1 MLIPVT
7 TVDIPDFTTACAH
20 EHIFGSRAL
29 TALRAYGLGSPDA
42 HFFLCR
48 KGREPAAALY
58 LSSGGVLT
66 ISSDERADPAPIAA
80 LVRRMQVHEV
90 DTNRAQCRALQD
102 LLGGTTESSYYM
114 VYRGAPQRGDFPDI
128 HSGDPRAVFEVLQR
142 SHEYYRTHFVFD
154 SWAADLDRRRSR
166 GLSELYQLEI
176 GGDVVGTGSIASMDD
191 ECGVIGAVAVV
202 PEHRHKGLG
211 GYITRF
217 LVQRIQSMGKTPR
230 LVSGY
235 DEVAEL
241 YRQIGFAPCG
251 RWGELYLTI

>member
-7 TVDIPDFTTACAH
+7 AADIPDFAAACAH

-29 TALRAYGLGSPDA
+29 TALRAYGPGSPDV
-42 HFFLCR
+42 HFYLCR

-58 LSSGGVLT
+58 LAGGVLT
-66 ISSDERADPAPIAA
+66 ISSDDRADPGPIAELA
-80 LVRRMQVHEV
+80 RRMQVHEV
-90 DTNRAQCRALQD
+90 DTNLAQCRALQE
-102 LLGGTTESSYYM
+102 LLGGTIESSYYM
-114 VYRGAPQRGDFPDI
+114 VYRGAPQEGAFPDI
-128 HSGDPRAVFEVLQR
+128 RPGDPRAVFGVLQR
-142 SHEYYRTHFVFD
+142 SHEYYRTHFAYD
-154 SWAADLDRRRSR
+154 SWAADLNRRLSA
-166 GLSELYQLEI
+166 GLSELYQLEADGQVI
-176 GGDVVGTGSIASMDD
+176 GTGSIASTDG

-202 PEHRHKGLG
+202 PEHRRKGYG

-217 LVQRIQSMGKTPR
+217 LVQRIQAMGKTPR

-251 RWGELYLTI
+251 RWGELYL

>member
-7 TVDIPDFTTACAH
+7 AADTPDFTAACAH

-29 TALRAYGLGSPDA
+29 TALRAYGLGDPSVQ
-42 HFFLCR
+42 FYLCR

-58 LSSGGVLT
+58 LADGVLT
-66 ISSDERADPAPIAA
+66 ISSDERADPAPIAD
-80 LVRRMQVHEV
+80 LIQRMQVHEV
-90 DTNRAQCRALQD
+90 DTNWTQCQALQN
-102 LLGGTTESSYYM
+102 LVGGTTESSYYM
-114 VYRGAPQRGDFPDI
+114 VYRGAPLQGSFPDI
-128 HSGDPRAVFEVLQR
+128 HPGDPCAVFDVLQR

-154 SWAADLDRRRSR
+154 SWAADLNRRLSR
-166 GLSELYQLEI
+166 GLSELYQLEVDGAVI
-176 GGDVVGTGSIASMDD
+176 GTGSVASTDD

-202 PEHRHKGLG
+202 PEHRHKGWG
-211 GYITRF
+211 SYITRF
-217 LVQRIQSMGKTPR
+217 LVQRIQAMGKTPR

-251 RWGELYLTI
+251 RWGELYL